1 MYPLERCYTSSARL
15 VPSSLFPSCIAI
27 IVCTRRRWRWSQ
39 RERERERERNQVQLH
54 AMTRILS
61 AHSEMITLTQAVG
74 SVISVDE
81 LPVRTSAYEVCAC
94 ACISMSNT
102 RTRGRTISKVACS
115 KASRATRT
123 FLWEIQQRCE
133 RVSKRPVFFKH
144 VITTAS
150 SFAQS

>member
-1 MYPLERCYTSSARL
+1 MLHLECTPRSVLPLFLLHCDHRVHKEKMTLITERA
-15 VPSSLFPSCIAI
+15 
-27 IVCTRRRWRWSQ
+27 
-39 RERERERERNQVQLH
+39 RERERNQVQLH

-81 LPVRTSAYEVCAC
+81 LPVRTSAYEECAC

-102 RTRGRTISKVACS
+102 RTRGRTISKVACN

-123 FLWEIQQRCE
+123 FFEKFN
-133 RVSKRPVFFKH
+133 SG
-144 VITTAS
+144 AS
-150 SFAQS
+150 GYQSDLLSSNM